1 VSTASTRRWSSG
13 LAGRRSFAK
22 MLVTCFSTARS
33 VTTMRSV
40 IAVF

>member
-1 VSTASTRRWSSG
+1 MRISRRG
-13 LAGRRSFAK
+13 KPPLLE